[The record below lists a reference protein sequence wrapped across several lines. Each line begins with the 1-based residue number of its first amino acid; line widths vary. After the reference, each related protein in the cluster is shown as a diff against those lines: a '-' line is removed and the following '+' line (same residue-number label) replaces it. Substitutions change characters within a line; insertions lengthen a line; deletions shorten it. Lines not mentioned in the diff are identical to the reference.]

1 MDEKN
6 AEKEK
11 IILPSESEDEDSK
24 EVREPCASSYLVE
37 ERKSSKKPLPQK
49 FRKRWTRAALSLAI
63 VSLIAVIALSLSSFI
78 TSQQTESSAVFAA
91 GFDAF
96 FAAVNVVAVCWRF
109 RDEVNGDV
117 GPSRESKATCV
128 IAVTFILGGAA
139 TVGISIYHLKIK
151 DHPTKTREMI
161 ILLIT
166 GFVIYTVLCIFQ
178 YRIAS
183 TVQSQS
189 MRALSVDSGLGA
201 AMNAGLLGSSWI
213 YRLHTN
219 LWYLDHA
226 VATVLGVV
234 NSVYGI
240 YLSIE
245 TIHVKIMD
253 GAKLISFQREGLLSD
268 QNN

>member
-24 EVREPCASSYLVE
+24 EFREPCASSYLVE
-37 ERKSSKKPLPQK
+37 ERESSKKSLPQK

-63 VSLIAVIALSLSSFI
+63 ISLIAVIALSLASFI
-78 TSQQTESSAVFAA
+78 SSKQTESSAVFAA

-109 RDEVNGDV
+109 RDELNGDV
-117 GPSRESKATCV
+117 GSSRESKATCV
-128 IAVTFILGGAA
+128 IAVTFILGGVA
-139 TVGISIYHLKIK
+139 TVGISLHHLKIK
-151 DHPTKTREMI
+151 DHPTKTGEMI

-178 YRIAS
+178 CRIAS
-183 TVQSQS
+183 AMQSQS

-201 AMNAGLLGSSWI
+201 VMNAGLLGSSWI
-213 YRLHTN
+213 YRQHTN

-234 NSVYGI
+234 STVYGI
-240 YLSIE
+240 YLAIQ
-245 TIHVKIMD
+245 IIQVKIN
-253 GAKLISFQREGLLSD
+253 GAKSISFKREGLSSD

>member
-11 IILPSESEDEDSK
+11 IILPSESEDEDSR

-128 IAVTFILGGAA
+128 IAVTFIFGGAA
-139 TVGISIYHLKIK
+139 TVGISIHHLKIK
-151 DHPTKTREMI
+151 DHPTKTGEMI

-178 YRIAS
+178 CRIAS
-183 TVQSQS
+183 TMQSQS

-213 YRLHTN
+213 YRQHTN

-245 TIHVKIMD
+245 TIQVKIMD
-253 GAKLISFQREGLLSD
+253 GAKLISFQKEGLLSD